1 VFSSHTSGQS
11 PKLTWERPRVE
22 ARQHNLPV
30 YGRPHDVSDAVYS
43 FMVRSGLVSVRVH
56 RVAAP
61 PLIFIFQTS
70 SSSAESVVYRHVS
83 LTDINGPRV
92 LAVLAIPAIAA
103 IVAVLP
109 WPASARQPTR
119 IVSAVVATL
128 FALLSAMTV
137 GSFFLPTGIALII
150 AAWAGRTDRPPATG
164 TRKS

>member
-1 VFSSHTSGQS
+1 METRARGGCARAVFQFQFMGDRMTFPTQCTASWFAVAWSVFAYIV
-11 PKLTWERPRVE
+11 LLR
-22 ARQHNLPV
+22 LP
-30 YGRPHDVSDAVYS
+30 SYS
-43 FMVRSGLVSVRVH
+43 T
-56 RVAAP
+56 A
-61 PLIFIFQTS
+61 S
-70 SSSAESVVYRHVS
+70 SSSAESVVYRHAS

-92 LAVLAIPAIAA
+92 LPVVAIPAIAA
-103 IVAVLP
+103 IVGVLP